1 MNLTIKGRL
10 ILAFS
15 ILIAIAAYM
24 FYIGNSVAFE
34 LNKSV
39 TTLVEINAKRLAHSL
54 KVSEDLQFI
63 GKREKAL
70 IISRDRAE
78 LTKIHQEIIDRQ
90 VEMKS
95 RFADLRSLADSKGQE
110 ILDSY
115 DAKWNEYLDAFDD
128 FKRLAIDINTD
139 SSKAASSSLSDNKL
153 TPLFVECRA
162 IIYRIVKKN
171 EGELSLAAK
180 ENAELYAESQK
191 NMIIS
196 LIVAVI
202 GAIGISFW
210 IISSIINSLSKAKL
224 AVKEVSEGNLLIQI
238 DSDNKD
244 EIGEVLE
251 YLKGMI
257 SKLKEI
263 IGNVHNATE
272 QIASASQQ
280 MSASSQQMSQ
290 GANEQAASAEEVSSS
305 MEEMAANIQQNNE
318 NAQQTEKIALKAAD
332 DIQEGS
338 TVVNQTVGSMKD
350 IAKKISIIEEIAR
363 QTNLL
368 ALNAAV
374 EAARA
379 GEHGKGF
386 AVVAAEVRKL
396 AERSQIAANEIN
408 SLSSSSVSIAER
420 SGKILEEIVP
430 HIQKTSRLVQEIS
443 AAGIEQTSGAD
454 QVNTAL
460 QMLNQIIQ
468 QNAATSE
475 EMAASAEELA
485 SQAEQLQD
493 TIAFFRIDT
502 HTNGQRRKT
511 TVNRVAPNNHP
522 SNVKSK
528 SNNGFIINLKKEN
541 DSLDKEYEKF

>member
-15 ILIAIAAYM
+15 ILIAISAYM

-39 TTLVEINAKRLAHSL
+39 TTLVEVNSKRLAYAL
-54 KVSEDLQFI
+54 KVSEDMQYI

-70 IISRDRAE
+70 IISRDRAD
-78 LTKIHQEIIDRQ
+78 LTKIQQEINDRHT
-90 VEMKS
+90 EMKA
-95 RFADLRSLADSKGQE
+95 RFAELRALADSKGQE
-110 ILDSY
+110 ILDTY
-115 DAKWNEYLDAFDD
+115 DAKWNEYQDAFGE
-128 FKRLAIDINTD
+128 FKRLTVDMNTD
-139 SSKAASSSLSDNKL
+139 SSKAAAAAMSDSKL
-153 TPLFVECRA
+153 TPMFIECRV

-171 EGELSLAAK
+171 EGELALAAK
-180 ENAELYAESQK
+180 ENAELYAESKK
-191 NMIIS
+191 NMVIS
-196 LIVAVI
+196 LVVAVI
-202 GAIGISFW
+202 CAIGISFW
-210 IISSIINSLSKAKL
+210 IISSIISSLSKAKL

-238 DSDNKD
+238 DSNNKD

-257 SKLKEI
+257 AKLKDI

-318 NAQQTEKIALKAAD
+318 NAQQTEKIALRAAE

-493 TIAFFRIDT
+493 TISFFRIDT
-502 HTNGQRRKT
+502 HSNSHKRKP
-511 TVNRVAPNNHP
+511 VNRVVTNTPPNAKN
-522 SNVKSK
+522 K
-528 SNNGFIINLKKEN
+528 SNNGFVINLKKES
-541 DSLDKEYEKF
+541 DSLDREYEKF